1 MKKEITLYCDGSSL
15 GNPGAGGWGA
25 ILEYKGFQKEFSG
38 GCRYTTNN
46 QMELKAVIEGLKR
59 LKEPCRVEVV
69 TDSSYVA
76 NAINDWLKGWIK
88 RNFKGVKNVEL
99 WKEYIEVSRPHQV
112 RAVWVRGH
120 SGHKMNER
128 CDHLAVTEAKKLKEN

>member
-59 LKEPCRVEVV
+59 LKSLVELRFV
-69 TDSSYVA
+69 TDRLIRLQIA
-76 NAINDWLKGWIK
+76 
-88 RNFKGVKNVEL
+88 
-99 WKEYIEVSRPHQV
+99 H
-112 RAVWVRGH
+112 
-120 SGHKMNER
+120 
-128 CDHLAVTEAKKLKEN
+128 